1 MRRSRNV
8 RRLSKKVARRTKRK
22 NTIKRIP
29 KRTLRR
35 KLRRSIRVKGKIS
48 YKDVKK
54 RVSKRKKLL
63 KRKTIKRGGSPT
75 EEGAQG
81 ARALAP
87 LVMSGVLFHLPKEV
101 FIPGGIFLRPVF
113 PEGTPESLLETQ
125 KHKKMVDL
133 PGGYNLVYRTGEIT
147 GESHRLQAKE
157 FTSVLRYAERE
168 YIRLGGRP
176 KINFSNPKI
185 DFNSNTEPHAF
196 QIISGEEIKYYEYER
211 CQNVILTADQC
222 NDLIEYAKP
231 KMIPST
237 LGEGFRGKNVLVPNK
252 RVDLLSNLNFISPY
266 IELPKKLTVK
276 QNLEVYGRLYDV
288 KNLNSKIDYL
298 AEKLRL
304 NEIIY
309 NVTGELSSGQ
319 KNRVSLAKSIINDP
333 TVLLLDEPTASLDP
347 ETGDFVRSFLESY
360 QKEKGASILLASH
373 NMTEVERLCSSV
385 LMMKNGIIIDQD
397 SPKKLIKK
405 HGRKN
410 LEEVFLK
417 LTREKYES

>member
-1 MRRSRNV
+1 MHTPLEIIK
-8 RRLSKKVARRTKRK
+8 LSKVYNKKEAVK
-22 NTIKRIP
+22 NISFKINKNEIIGILGPNGCGKTTTIGMILGLLKP
-29 KRTLRR
+29 T
-35 KLRRSIRVKGKIS
+35 KGK
-48 YKDVKK
+48 
-54 RVSKRKKLL
+54 
-63 KRKTIKRGGSPT
+63 
-75 EEGAQG
+75 
-81 ARALAP
+81 
-87 LVMSGVLFHLPKEV
+87 VLINGF
-101 FIPGGIFLRPVF
+101 
-113 PEGTPESLLETQ
+113 
-125 KHKKMVDL
+125 
-133 PGGYNLVYRTGEIT
+133 EI
-147 GESHRLQAKE
+147 E
-157 FTSVLRYAERE
+157 
-168 YIRLGGRP
+168 
-176 KINFSNPKI
+176 NN
-185 DFNSNTEPHAF
+185 
-196 QIISGEEIKYYEYER
+196 
-211 CQNVILTADQC
+211 
-222 NDLIEYAKP
+222 
-231 KMIPST
+231 
-237 LGEGFRGKNVLVPNK
+237 

-360 QKEKGASILLASH
+360 QKEKEASILLASH

-417 LTREKYES
+417 LTREKYEF